1 MLDRK
6 GLEADPADPK
16 WASGL
21 NRVAIGERKALDQ
34 RPGLF
39 RRVDRAG
46 RAMRETSGVIGMGMS
61 DDDCGRID
69 PL

>member
-16 WASGL
+16 LASGL
-21 NRVAIGERKALDQ
+21 NRVAIGERKAVNQ
-34 RPGLF
+34 PPSLF
-39 RRVDRAG
+39 RRIDRAG
-46 RAMRETSGVIGMGMS
+46 RAMGKTGGVIGMGMG